1 MAQNPSN
8 MDNTPP
14 ENMVDLGH
22 EAPGSLPTAPGGNLD
37 EGASDTPQVDYPSIH
52 LTLDEPLDLPAGEFS
67 FVAVGRLAQE
77 GVNHKTDTGQY
88 TYDLEIL
95 ALKATGAV
103 AAADAAKAEEGMVQV
118 DSADDLERKL
128 TGKGAGE

>member
-1 MAQNPSN
+1 MAKNSNN
-8 MDNTPP
+8 MDGMMDP
-14 ENMVDLGH
+14 EDMTDLGT
-22 EAPGSLPTAPGGNLD
+22 ESPGIAGPGENPED
-37 EGASDTPQVDYPSIH
+37 AQPEVSYPSVH
-52 LTLDEPLDLPAGEFS
+52 LTLDEPLDLPVGEFS

-77 GVNHKTDTGQY
+77 GVDHKTDTGQY

-103 AAADAAKAEEGMVQV
+103 AAADEAKAEEGMAQV

>member
-1 MAQNPSN
+1 MAKQNDMMSGD
-8 MDNTPP
+8 MSPP
-14 ENMVDLGH
+14 EDMTDLGT
-22 EAPGSLPTAPGGNLD
+22 ESPGIAGPD
-37 EGASDTPQVDYPSIH
+37 ENPEDVQPETSYPSIH

-67 FVAVGRLAQE
+67 FVAVGKLAQE
-77 GVNHKTDTGQY
+77 GVDHKTDTGQY

-103 AAADAAKAEEGMVQV
+103 AAADEAKAEEGMAQV

>member
-1 MAQNPSN
+1 MAKNSNN
-8 MDNTPP
+8 MDGMMDP
-14 ENMVDLGH
+14 EDMTDLGT
-22 EAPGSLPTAPGGNLD
+22 ESPGIAGPGENPED
-37 EGASDTPQVDYPSIH
+37 AQPEVSYPSVH

-77 GVNHKTDTGQY
+77 GVDHKTDTGQY

-103 AAADAAKAEEGMVQV
+103 AAADEAKAEEGMAQV

>member
-1 MAQNPSN
+1 M
-8 MDNTPP
+8 PP
-14 ENMVDLGH
+14 EDMTDLGT
-22 EAPGSLPTAPGGNLD
+22 ESPGNPVAPGGNPD
-37 EGASDTPQVDYPSIH
+37 EGASDTPQVNYPSIH
-52 LTLDEPLDLPAGEFS
+52 LTLDEPLDLPPGEFS

-88 TYDLEIL
+88 NYDLEIM
-95 ALKATGAV
+95 ALKPTGAV
-103 AAADAAKAEEGMVQV
+103 AAADEAKAEEGMVQV

>member
-1 MAQNPSN
+1 MAKNPNN
-8 MDNTPP
+8 MDGMMDP
-14 ENMVDLGH
+14 EDMTDLGA
-22 EAPGSLPTAPGGNLD
+22 ESPGIAGPD
-37 EGASDTPQVDYPSIH
+37 ENPEDAQPEVSYPSVH

-77 GVNHKTDTGQY
+77 GVDHKTDTGQY

-103 AAADAAKAEEGMVQV
+103 AAADEAKAEEGMVQV

>member
-1 MAQNPSN
+1 MAKQ
-8 MDNTPP
+8 TPAQMNDMMNA
-14 ENMVDLGH
+14 EDMVDLGKVSPGNPA
-22 EAPGSLPTAPGGNLD
+22 APGDVAESG
-37 EGASDTPQVDYPSIH
+37 DTPDVSYPSVH
-52 LTLDEPLDLPAGEFS
+52 LTLDEPLDLPPGEFS

-88 TYDLEIL
+88 TYDLEIM

-103 AAADAAKAEEGMVQV
+103 AAADEAKAERGMVQV

-128 TGKGAGE
+128 IGKGAGE

>member
-1 MAQNPSN
+1 MAKNPNN
-8 MDNTPP
+8 MDGMMDP
-14 ENMVDLGH
+14 EDMTDLGT
-22 EAPGSLPTAPGGNLD
+22 ESPGIAGPGENPED
-37 EGASDTPQVDYPSIH
+37 AQPEVSYPSIH

-103 AAADAAKAEEGMVQV
+103 AAADEAKAEEGMAQV